1 MTYYERDAEESGNG
15 TAFNATATGRVF
27 SVHDYDYED
36 GSERIGSACNANAVP
51 AHRRN
56 SRAKT
61 PYAGLNRVTKTRK
74 IIAKTGRRSSALLS
88 IF

>member
-27 SVHDYDYED
+27 SIHDYDYED

-56 SRAKT
+56 SPAKM
-61 PYAGLNRVTKTRK
+61 PHLKPNHIIETKKT
-74 IIAKTGRRSSALLS
+74 IAATG
-88 IF
+88 